1 MTASVWTLFPGP
13 GRLPDAAA
21 PDVRGRS
28 YAITARIMVER
39 GHTGALLAHGDQHAG
54 YALHLRD
61 GFLVHD
67 YAHAGTRTTTEA
79 TTGVPTGRWLDVGV
93 RVRRTGASGQI
104 TLLVDGM
111 VVGTGVLPALARART
126 GYTGLDL
133 GCDRGIP
140 VGRYAAPHRFTG
152 ALAQV
157 HVVAEDDQW
166 LDVDAVWEIEGA
178 TG

>member
-1 MTASVWTLFPGP
+1 MTASAWTLFPG
-13 GRLPDAAA
+13 RARVPDAAA

-28 YAITARIMVER
+28 YTITARVR
-39 GHTGALLAHGDQHAG
+39 VAPGDSGALVAHGDRHAG

-67 YAHAGTRTTTEA
+67 YAHAGTRTTTVA
-79 TTGVPTGRWLDVGV
+79 ATGVPTGRWLDVGV
-93 RVRRTGASGQI
+93 QVRRTGLGGEL
-104 TLLVDGM
+104 TLRVDGTAAAT
-111 VVGTGVLPALARART
+111 GTLPALARART

-157 HVVAEDDQW
+157 HVVAEADQW
-166 LDVDAVWEIEGA
+166 LDADALWEIEGA